1 MFCKQQVAQLR
12 DAMEELR
19 KRGAEP
25 IVIGNGPVEF
35 AAQFKKDIGF
45 EAELYTD
52 PSRETYR
59 AAELKRG
66 LVSAASLGTI
76 TKGIK
81 ALAEGHMQTRTRGD
95 ALQLGGVLIVDR
107 DGRLLYRQASQY
119 AGDHPPMDELLRRV
133 AG

>member
-1 MFCKQQVAQLR
+1 
-12 DAMEELR
+12 MEELR

-25 IVIGNGPVEF
+25 IVIGNGPVQF

-66 LVSAASLGTI
+66 IASAAGLGSI
-76 TKGIK
+76 AAGIK
-81 ALAEGHMQTRTRGD
+81 ALSQGFMQTRTRGD
-95 ALQLGGVLIVDR
+95 ALQLGGVLIIDR
-107 DGRLLYRQASQY
+107 EGRLLYRQASKY
-119 AGDHPPMDELLRRV
+119 AGDHAPLEELLQAV
-133 AG
+133 AR